1 MRYRHATQEWGRRTS
16 VASQLS
22 GMASPSQVVED
33 ANCWHLPLALQ
44 YCWQVRCANR
54 LPSTRS
60 TCDGSHVRLALQER
74 SQPHTVR
81 GAYLQCLLPVLDR
94 GRNECILQVCF
105 LRSCHRGIDVSPD
118 NLQHRQGS
126 VGLHFDLWRTLL
138 RVAWGAT
145 RRARQT
151 LIRMGSNTVVA
162 SLRRRSA
169 TDAASS

>member
-1 MRYRHATQEWGRRTS
+1 MSTRNTGVGERRTS

-60 TCDGSHVRLALQER
+60 TCDGSHVRFALQER

-118 NLQHRQGS
+118 NLQRRQGS
-126 VGLHFDLWRTLL
+126 ALHVYLWRTLL
-138 RVAWGAT
+138 RVAWGSYAHST
-145 RRARQT
+145 TNLDTNGLKYSGCKPTAA
-151 LIRMGSNTVVA
+151 LSN
-162 SLRRRSA
+162 
-169 TDAASS
+169 